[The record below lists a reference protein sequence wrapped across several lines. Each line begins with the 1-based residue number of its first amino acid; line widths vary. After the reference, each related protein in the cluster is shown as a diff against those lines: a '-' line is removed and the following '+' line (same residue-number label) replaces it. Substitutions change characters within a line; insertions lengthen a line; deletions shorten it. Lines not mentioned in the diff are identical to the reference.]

1 MTKKNSSIITKKK
14 KIIIVIISAVL
25 FTGFWFCLPSRLFTK
40 PTSFVLTDKE
50 GNLLNAAIATDGQW
64 RFPYNSEV
72 PDKFKACIIAFEDKR
87 FYYHPGVDVLAM
99 GRALVQNVK
108 GNKTVSGGSTLTMQ
122 VMRISRGPHRRNI
135 WNKMIEAIQAVRL
148 ECTHRKK
155 TILALYASNAPFGSN
170 VVGLDAAAW
179 RYYGRSPAQ
188 LSWGEMAALAVL
200 PNAPSVVHPSKNR
213 ELLLNKRNTLLERL
227 LADKTIDSTTCMLA
241 MQEPLPGAPQALPQI
256 TPHLLDRFKKD
267 YNKQPEAYKNT
278 GLQTTIDVH
287 LQQRVNMLLEQH
299 HAALRGSQINNIAA
313 MVVEIE
319 TGNILSYTGNIY
331 QPSEASL
338 ESHVDVLA
346 SPRSPGSTLKPI
358 LYASLLTEG
367 RLLPRQL
374 IPDIPT
380 QFNGYTPQNFDLGY
394 DGAVP
399 ANRALA
405 RSLNIPAVKMLQQY
419 KYPRFYHVLKQCG
432 LTTLTNPA
440 DFYGMSLILGG
451 CEVTP
456 FELAGVYSSMARMYK
471 HAGKNKGKWNS
482 SDWFMPRYG
491 SAGSGSKEEQ
501 GEERGRNKQDNSEK
515 RSSESGI
522 ANNDEA
528 LTGGVLFDYPALWHM
543 FNAMTEVMRPGE
555 EGLWGLFGSAQRIA
569 WKTGTSFGFRDG
581 WAIGVTPKYCV
592 VVWVGNTSGEGRPG
606 LTGINTAAPVLFD
619 LFRILPSSTWFDPP
633 GSGFIYLP
641 ICSQSGFKSGPDCVT
656 ADTMLVSASAINAPV
671 CPYHRRIH
679 LDKTGTYRVTAN
691 CESPVNMQHPS
702 WFVLPPTMEFYYK
715 QHHTDYKPLPPFMP
729 GCNAETNKPIEL
741 VYPEEGARIF
751 IPREVSGEKGNTIFT
766 ATHRNSNSV
775 LYWHLDDQFVGTTRQ
790 FHKIALNPSEGTH
803 TITVV
808 DENGESLTRNFS
820 VQGSKE

>member
-1 MTKKNSSIITKKK
+1 MLIC
-14 KIIIVIISAVL
+14 
-25 FTGFWFCLPSRLFTK
+25 FWFCLPSRLFTK

-50 GNLLNAAIATDGQW
+50 GNLLNAAIASDGQW
-64 RFPYNSEV
+64 RFPYNKEV
-72 PDKFKACIIAFEDKR
+72 PEKFEKCIVAFEDKR
-87 FYYHPGVDVLAM
+87 FFYHPGVDALAI
-99 GRALVQNVK
+99 GRAVVQNLK
-108 GNKTVSGGSTLTMQ
+108 GSRTVSGGSTLTMQ
-122 VMRISRGPHRRNI
+122 VMRLSRGPHSRNI
-135 WNKMIEAIQAVRL
+135 WNKMVEAIQAVRL

-179 RYYGRSPAQ
+179 RYYGRNAAQ

-200 PNAPSVVHPSKNR
+200 PNAPSVIHPGKNR
-213 ELLLNKRNTLLERL
+213 TLLLNKRNALLEKL
-227 LADKTIDSTTCMLA
+227 LANKTIDSTTCMLA

-256 TPHLLDRFKKD
+256 TPHLLERFKKIYYSHTD
-267 YNKQPEAYKNT
+267 AYNST
-278 GLQTTIDVH
+278 GLQTTIDIQ
-287 LQQRVNMLLEQH
+287 LQERVNMLLQQH

-313 MVVEIE
+313 MVVEVE
-319 TGNILSYTGNIY
+319 TGNVLTYTGNIY
-331 QPSEASL
+331 QPSDSSL

-346 SPRSPGSTLKPI
+346 APRSPGSTLKPI

-367 RLLPRQL
+367 RFLPRQL
-374 IPDIPT
+374 VPDIPT
-380 QFNGYTPQNFDLGY
+380 RFNGYTPQNFDLGY

-419 KYPRFYHVLKQCG
+419 KYPRFYNVLKQCG
-432 LTTLTNPA
+432 ITTLSHPA

-471 HAGKNKGKWNS
+471 HAAKNKGKWNS
-482 SDWFMPRYG
+482 ADWFMPKIDGRTTG
-491 SAGSGSKEEQ
+491 DQAAEPEKEKTN
-501 GEERGRNKQDNSEK
+501 EER
-515 RSSESGI
+515 
-522 ANNDEA
+522 ANE
-528 LTGGVLFDYPALWHM
+528 GSLFDYPALWHM

-619 LFRILPSSTWFDPP
+619 IFRILPASQWFDPP
-633 GSGFIYLP
+633 QSGFIYLP
-641 ICSQSGFKSGPDCVT
+641 ICRQSGYKAGPDCLT
-656 ADTMLVSASAINAPV
+656 ADTMLVSASAINAAV
-671 CPYHRRIH
+671 CPYHRSIH

-691 CESPVNMQHPS
+691 CESPADMQHPS
-702 WFVLPPTMEFYYK
+702 WFVLPPTMEYYYK

-729 GCNAETNKPIEL
+729 GCNAETNKPLEL
-741 VYPEEGARIF
+741 VYPEEGAVIF
-751 IPREVSGEKGNTIFT
+751 IPREISGEKGNTIFS
-766 ATHRNSNSV
+766 ATHRNANSV
-775 LYWHLDDQFVGTTRQ
+775 LYWHLDEQFVGTTRQ
-790 FHKIALNPSEGTH
+790 FHKIALNPSEGPH

-808 DENGESLTRNFS
+808 DESGESVTRSFR
-820 VQGSKE
+820 VEGSR